1 MMADGTTKN
10 IEDVKVGDLVMSLNE
25 DTGEF
30 ISQKVTGTTI
40 NPKSTDL
47 VYVNLSNGV
56 RIGMRAYHPLLTT
69 EGWKSLRPDSP
80 DAIREN
86 IDGLSLLEV
95 GDTLVGYGENVT
107 IVSVEER
114 EEVSDYKTYNL
125 SVEGYH
131 NYVVEGVVAHN
142 VACVQ

>member
-1 MMADGTTKN
+1 M
-10 IEDVKVGDLVMSLNE
+10 
-25 DTGEF
+25 
-30 ISQKVTGTTI
+30 TGTVI
-40 NPKSTDL
+40 NTHSTDL

-80 DAIREN
+80 DAMREN
-86 IDGLSLLEV
+86 IEGLSLLEV

-107 IVSVEER
+107 IVSIEQR
-114 EEVSDYKTYNL
+114 PEVDNYYTYNL
-125 SVEGYH
+125 SVEDNH

-142 VACVQ
+142 IVGCVDK